1 VTKCL
6 SGSAFRDS
14 LGGDFYEGSK
24 FALRGAEVTLSN
36 SLARS
41 VGGRRI
47 VARTM
52 PEAARRAVMRDLRM
66 TLVGARIEVQRSER
80 EAVLA

>member
-6 SGSAFRDS
+6 SGSALRDS

-36 SLARS
+36 ALARS

-47 VARTM
+47 IA
-52 PEAARRAVMRDLRM
+52 LRHC
-66 TLVGARIEVQRSER
+66 
-80 EAVLA
+80 